1 MKVGCCVGR
10 ERINGWYIGFT
21 KVTMHVLKEN
31 WRKKKKTAW
40 KKKIHSTIF
49 YVLHNKEFKK
59 KSAALL
65 FLPAGCRAG

>member
-31 WRKKKKTAW
+31 WRKKKK
-40 KKKIHSTIF
+40 
-49 YVLHNKEFKK
+49 LLGKK
-59 KSAALL
+59 KSIRLYSMFCL
-65 FLPAGCRAG
+65 IPVS

>member
-1 MKVGCCVGR
+1 MVHWLYKGNNAC
-10 ERINGWYIGFT
+10 F
-21 KVTMHVLKEN
+21 K
-31 WRKKKKTAW
+31 RKLEEKKKTAW
-40 KKKIHSTIF
+40 KKKIHSTMF